1 MTGKSILTTPLPE
14 TVVLADG
21 TELAIRTDFRV
32 GILFSAIRN
41 DPMVSPASKRHLA
54 LRLYYESLPEKADPD
69 ELFHAA
75 MCFYSRASEKRTEDG
90 CPHTQQEPIFDF
102 TVDGDRI
109 YAAFYAAYGIDL
121 CTARLHWWQFLA
133 LLVSLPRDSAFMRT
147 VALRCMDPAEVTD
160 DAARKRLRMA
170 KARVRIRS
178 TSAADRGEAAR

>member
-1 MTGKSILTTPLPE
+1 M
-14 TVVLADG
+14 
-21 TELAIRTDFRV
+21 
-32 GILFSAIRN
+32 
-41 DPMVSPASKRHLA
+41 
-54 LRLYYESLPEKADPD
+54 
-69 ELFHAA
+69 
-75 MCFYSRASEKRTEDG
+75 
-90 CPHTQQEPIFDF
+90 
-102 TVDGDRI
+102 DGDRI